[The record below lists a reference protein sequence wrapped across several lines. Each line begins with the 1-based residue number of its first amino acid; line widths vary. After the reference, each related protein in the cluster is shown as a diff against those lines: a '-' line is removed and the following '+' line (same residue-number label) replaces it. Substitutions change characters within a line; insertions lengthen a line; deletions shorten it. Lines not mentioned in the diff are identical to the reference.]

1 MSWKTSSL
9 TGVNLLLLFFFCA
22 GGAIAQQSTG
32 EDSGLGTDPCLTDV
46 ICRARFNRGRKL
58 SKEDKFDEALTSYE
72 AAYQLKP
79 VPWLLINIGRTLHK
93 LGRPGEAVERY
104 ERYLSA
110 EPAGPQERRQRAEQF
125 LREARDEDA
134 LLRTRKPAV
143 PVPQL
148 VIPTEV
154 PMAEPV
160 PAPLVLPK
168 PELPPV
174 VMPVPRP
181 PLVDKPRSAPGNSW
195 LWGSL
200 AAGGA
205 LLLSSAGT
213 GGAALAAAQSGKGA
227 VYVGN
232 PSAEALDAQ
241 TRARALGIATDVLI
255 GVGAATVG
263 VATVTY
269 LVKRARTKR
278 SEGVRAFVAGG
289 AIRSGG
295 ALISLSGAY

>member
-9 TGVNLLLLFFFCA
+9 TGVLLFCCA
-22 GGAIAQQSTG
+22 GGAFAQQSTG

-58 SKEDKFDEALTSYE
+58 SKEDKFDEALASYE

-93 LGRPGEAVERY
+93 LGRPGEAVEHY
-104 ERYLSA
+104 QRYLSA

-125 LREARDEDA
+125 LREAQDEAA
-134 LLRTRKPAV
+134 LLRARKPVVVA
-143 PVPQL
+143 PPL
-148 VIPTEV
+148 ILPTEV
-154 PMAEPV
+154 PTEEPA
-160 PAPLVLPK
+160 PAPLF
-168 PELPPV
+168 LPPPEPPPAV
-174 VMPVPRP
+174 VTVAKP
-181 PLVDKPRSAPGNSW
+181 PSVDKHRSVPGSGW

-227 VYVGN
+227 VYVGD

-241 TRARALGIATDVLI
+241 ARARTLGIATDVLL

-269 LVKRARTKR
+269 LVKRARTRR
-278 SEGVRAFVAGG
+278 SEAVRAFLPGG
-289 AIRSGG
+289 TMLSGG
-295 ALISLSGAY
+295 ALLGLSGVY